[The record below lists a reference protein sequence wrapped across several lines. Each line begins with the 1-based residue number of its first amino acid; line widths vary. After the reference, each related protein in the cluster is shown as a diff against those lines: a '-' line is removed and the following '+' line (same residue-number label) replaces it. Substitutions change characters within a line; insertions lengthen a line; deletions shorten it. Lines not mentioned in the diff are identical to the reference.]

1 MARVFLNEYNKPFNP
16 KGNQLWIFIGSTDAE
31 AKTPILWP
39 PDGKSQ
45 LIGKDPNAGKDW
57 RQEEKGTTEDEM
69 VGLNHQLNEFEQTP
83 GDDEGQGI
91 LACCSPGGGKELDR
105 TKQQQQSR
113 SGEGSWACR
122 NGVTIIL
129 SPWNPIWMRQETK
142 AGGREW
148 AVKSDGFWTG
158 GRIDKLEDGS
168 KVLRKW
174 KRSRSVMSNSLQ
186 PHGL

>member
-91 LACCSPGGGKELDR
+91 LACCSPWGGKEPPCKKEPMALSL
-105 TKQQQQSR
+105 TASTSR
-113 SGEGSWACR
+113 
-122 NGVTIIL
+122 GVSLANCISHYI
-129 SPWNPIWMRQETK
+129 K
-142 AGGREW
+142 ALP
-148 AVKSDGFWTG
+148 S
-158 GRIDKLEDGS
+158 
-168 KVLRKW
+168 
-174 KRSRSVMSNSLQ
+174 
-186 PHGL
+186 